1 MKLSL
6 DEAHGIVAGGRA
18 YTKEHFPL
26 GSPGKYVGHVAADTY
41 DAAVDRL
48 VDGVVELVAEN
59 VMLRRAL
66 LAAGPTLR
74 AVGDSTVKKLCKEAL
89 GEDWRL

>member
-26 GSPGKYVGHVAADTY
+26 GSASTSATSQ
-41 DAAVDRL
+41 
-48 VDGVVELVAEN
+48 
-59 VMLRRAL
+59 
-66 LAAGPTLR
+66 PTPTTPPW
-74 AVGDSTVKKLCKEAL
+74 TVSLMA
-89 GEDWRL
+89 WSSWWPRT